1 MIHIL
6 KRKKNEDYAAV
17 FRLRTD
23 GDWDFV
29 AMVALEEPPFPML
42 SQADSNQAIALLT
55 TIANAIEAENDD
67 ALIDYFGDP
76 DVPSVYECDPPEQE
90 VA

>member
-6 KRKKNEDYAAV
+6 KREKGEDYGAV
-17 FRLRTD
+17 FRQRTD

-29 AMVALEEPPFPML
+29 ALVALEEPPFPML
-42 SQADSNQAIALLT
+42 SQADSDQAMALLT
-55 TIANAIEAENDD
+55 TIANGIEAENDD
-67 ALIDYFGDP
+67 ALIDFFGDP
-76 DVPSVYECDPPEQE
+76 DVPSIYECNPPEQE